1 MRFEKLEMTP
11 LDNNG
16 VKVEAKR
23 FRVLFNPTT
32 YSISSSVTWNS
43 EASRELNAPALT
55 YGGGAGRTLTLE
67 LFYDVTE
74 PIDGTSIDDVRKETN
89 KVVTLARKDRDLG
102 RPPVVAIEWGAA
114 PLTGSDFPFVGV
126 VSQLTQT
133 FTQFKADGTPVR
145 ATLSVTFTEFV
156 RPEID
161 QRKLDPEFTT
171 RMVKRGDTLSNIA
184 AELYGDPA
192 LWRVIALANRL
203 DNPRQLEP
211 GRRLAIPKIA

>member
-1 MRFEKLEMTP
+1 MPFEKLEMTP
-11 LDNNG
+11 LNSNG
-16 VKVEAKR
+16 AKIEAKR
-23 FRVLFNPTT
+23 FKVLFNPTT
-32 YSISSSVTWNS
+32 YSISSSVTWTPQ
-43 EASRELNAPALT
+43 ASRQLNAPRLI

-67 LFYDVTE
+67 LFFDVTE
-74 PIDGTSIDDVRKETN
+74 PINGTQIDDVRKETN

-133 FTQFKADGTPVR
+133 FTLFKANGTPVR
-145 ATLSVTFTEFV
+145 ATLNVTFTEFV
-156 RPEID
+156 DPEID

-171 RMVKRGDTLSNIA
+171 RTVKRGETLSSIA
-184 AELYGDPA
+184 AELYGDPT
-192 LWRVIALANRL
+192 LWQVIAQYNRL
-203 DNPRQLEP
+203 DDPRRIEI